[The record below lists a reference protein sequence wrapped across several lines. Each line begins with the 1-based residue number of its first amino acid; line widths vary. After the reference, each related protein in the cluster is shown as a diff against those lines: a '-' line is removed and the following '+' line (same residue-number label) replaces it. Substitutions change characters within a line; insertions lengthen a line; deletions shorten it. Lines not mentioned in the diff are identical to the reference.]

1 MSMKISY
8 LIDLAKGNLETNIVG
23 LNEGDI
29 VSATFGEIKINL
41 GSRKNAEIDSLLE
54 TEFKEG
60 KDTGREEGRAELL
73 AEIKTKIS
81 LLLEQ
86 IS

>member
-1 MSMKISY
+1 MKISY